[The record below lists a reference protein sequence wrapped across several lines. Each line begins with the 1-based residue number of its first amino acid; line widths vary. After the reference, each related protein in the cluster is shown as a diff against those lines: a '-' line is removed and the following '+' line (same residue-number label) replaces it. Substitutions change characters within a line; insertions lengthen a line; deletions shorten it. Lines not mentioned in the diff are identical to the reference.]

1 MRDHYEVLQVHPRAE
16 AEVIRAAY
24 RALARK
30 YHPDL
35 GGSPRRMI
43 ELNDAW
49 DVLGDAARRAEY
61 DASRG
66 ASAASQSAAPT
77 QSGASTGPSTEA
89 THAGPPPGRPSG
101 TVLGFGRYAGWSLGE
116 IARHDRDYLEWL
128 QRATLGRRLREE
140 IDILLRRNGGTA
152 ARASSDRSWRSR
164 R

>member
-1 MRDHYEVLQVHPRAE
+1 
-16 AEVIRAAY
+16 
-24 RALARK
+24 
-30 YHPDL
+30 
-35 GGSPRRMI
+35 MI

-66 ASAASQSAAPT
+66 ASVAA

-89 THAGPPPGRPSG
+89 ARAGPPPGRPSG

-140 IDILLRRNGGTA
+140 IDILLRRNGGTT
-152 ARASSDRSWRSR
+152 ARASSDRSWPSR